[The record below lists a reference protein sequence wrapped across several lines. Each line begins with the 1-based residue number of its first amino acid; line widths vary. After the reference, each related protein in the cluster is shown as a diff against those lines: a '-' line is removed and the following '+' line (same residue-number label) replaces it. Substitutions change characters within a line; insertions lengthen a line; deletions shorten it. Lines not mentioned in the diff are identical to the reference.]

1 MKKQA
6 QCFIGLTI
14 MIFIFI
20 YSGLQVQSASYWA
33 MDTLKTKET
42 RKAERDK
49 KKLDLQNSHSR
60 YRIMVS
66 YVYAKLD
73 SKATF
78 QINNGIFNVSIGL
91 EDNLGLPGQKNFFTG
106 GIQYRITPRS
116 GIYAIY
122 YGINREKKYVTDQE
136 YYFRDDTIAAGSS
149 ITTFFGTRV
158 ISVGYMLTVV
168 DAPNTFLGF
177 YFNIYLM
184 NLYAKIESN
193 LRDFESKAGIMA
205 PLPNFGLVAEFKIT
219 EKLYLNGALGFF
231 SFHTDYFGGGINSY
245 DLALTYR
252 PLRWFGFSLSYKQFD
267 INMFFKENAIN
278 TTIEYNFRGPSV
290 GMTFVF

>member
-6 QCFIGLTI
+6 QSSIGLTI

-66 YVYAKLD
+66 YVYARLD

-177 YFNIYLM
+177 YLIFI
-184 NLYAKIESN
+184 
-193 LRDFESKAGIMA
+193 
-205 PLPNFGLVAEFKIT
+205 
-219 EKLYLNGALGFF
+219 
-231 SFHTDYFGGGINSY
+231 
-245 DLALTYR
+245 
-252 PLRWFGFSLSYKQFD
+252 
-267 INMFFKENAIN
+267 
-278 TTIEYNFRGPSV
+278 
-290 GMTFVF
+290 